1 MSFLYL
7 RIINLCKMFHE
18 IKNLKQAENPCHL
31 PQLLE
36 GDSGTAVETLQRFLV
51 FYKYL
56 TAKDVTGRFDR
67 ATAGA
72 VQKFQHGF
80 HLLPDGIV
88 GEKSWHALN
97 YAFLSIEQ
105 YF

>member
-1 MSFLYL
+1 MPYDTKN
-7 RIINLCKMFHE
+7 RIQTDNS
-18 IKNLKQAENPCHL
+18 CHL
-31 PQLLE
+31 PQLKE
-36 GDSGTAVETLQRFLV
+36 GDRGNAVETLQRLLV

-67 ATAGA
+67 ETACA

-88 GEKSWHALN
+88 GQKTWHALN
-97 YAFLSIEQ
+97 YAFLSLEQ
-105 YF
+105 HF